1 MNRQPA
7 QSLGYYGKGG
17 ASSVLALRRPLAHA
31 DEGQRAHRT
40 LTLLRA
46 FQYGHWLAAATRPVF

>member
-40 LTLLRA
+40 LTL
-46 FQYGHWLAAATRPVF
+46 AARF